1 MPATE
6 NTTESTTG
14 RMTSRST
21 DRATEHTTTG
31 IPAKS
36 STAPLLAVEGLT
48 ASYRTDNEVMIPA
61 VRDVSFELRE
71 GEVLALVGESAAG
84 KSTVAHAI
92 LGLLP
97 HSAEIEGDIYFRG
110 WRMGD
115 LSSEELRRIRGDEIA
130 MIFQDAAASLT
141 PTLTIVEQLSE
152 LFRAH
157 RDYSE
162 SEARQ
167 LAVEALSRLLPDAQR
182 VADSYPFQISGG
194 MAQRVMITLATA
206 LEPAIVIADE
216 PTANLD
222 AAMRHE
228 TLAVLEQ
235 LRDERGVAVLLIT
248 HDFGVVARLAD
259 RVGVMYAGEVVEMAD
274 VRTIFRHPRHPYTF
288 GLLQSLPS
296 IDGGRRLTP
305 MRGSPPDLA
314 ALPPHCPFLPRC
326 NKAISRCRID
336 EAPTL
341 QPVESFAVA
350 GGSEIPEA
358 TEGTAAAD
366 LATAGEPAKGADGAS
381 EAGRDAEIEVVHRV
395 ACYNP
400 IVVPRVE

>member
-1 MPATE
+1 MRRVFGTLVTMSVSERP
-6 NTTESTTG
+6 
-14 RMTSRST
+14 
-21 DRATEHTTTG
+21 TTG

-36 STAPLLAVEGLT
+36 PAAPLLAVEGLT
-48 ASYRTDNEVMIPA
+48 ASYRTDDEVMIPA

-97 HSAEIEGDIYFRG
+97 HSAVVEGDIHFRG
-110 WRMGD
+110 WRMAD
-115 LSSEELRRIRGDEIA
+115 LSTEELRRIRGDEIA
-130 MIFQDAAASLT
+130 MIFQDAASSLT
-141 PTLTIVEQLSE
+141 PTLTIADQLTE

-167 LAVEALSRLLPDAQR
+167 LALEALSRLLPDAQR
-182 VADSYPFQISGG
+182 VADAYPFQISGG

-222 AAMRHE
+222 GAMRHE

-296 IDGGRRLTP
+296 IDGGGRLTP

-326 NKAISRCRID
+326 NKAISRCRIED
-336 EAPTL
+336 APTL
-341 QPVESFAVA
+341 QPVESFSVPE
-350 GGSEIPEA
+350 GSE
-358 TEGTAAAD
+358 GTGGTGASGMSA
-366 LATAGEPAKGADGAS
+366 AGEPANGADGPS
-381 EAGRDAEIEVVHRV
+381 EAGRDAATEVVHRV